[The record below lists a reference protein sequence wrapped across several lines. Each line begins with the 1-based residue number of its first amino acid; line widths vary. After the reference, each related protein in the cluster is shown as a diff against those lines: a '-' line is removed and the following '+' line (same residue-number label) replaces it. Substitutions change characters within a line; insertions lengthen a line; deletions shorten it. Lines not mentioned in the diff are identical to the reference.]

1 MSGPVATPRRLYI
14 GMTAGVLLVVLAV
27 NALAPAP
34 ASAGPFGVD
43 LGPVDDVTEGIKDFA
58 VGAGEAVAT
67 GGASLLEDALEW
79 LLGGFETVITV
90 WLVKFLVTI
99 HVPVGGQ
106 LQDTI
111 VPLIVVGGF
120 FLVVGMLASVAN
132 GYREIIAGTDTAPR
146 VIGQAVFRVVGLALL
161 MAAWPWVVPLAVEAA
176 NGMTSYVLGD
186 AAVAEALRETYA
198 AGKLNP
204 ILWLLAVIFM
214 AIAMLI
220 LIVMKFI
227 IAIAFACLFVGGPAL
242 IGFAALPGVGPVALS
257 MVTRGLV
264 TLMAIPLAWTV
275 VFVAWASV
283 SGGMFDAFDG
293 GGVVG
298 GVMGPGLFIAG
309 LVIMLAVTKKLL
321 SMASNGMPLGIPGGG
336 MARTAVRAAVGATA
350 GRAAWGAMGGLGGA
364 GASQASEAPIKG
376 GDGAPIRGAG
386 FEKSAGHQQPSAG
399 SQPPAGQPPTRPKR
413 AGKDLGAGQ
422 QDARPNPE
430 RARAQREATERNE
443 AAWDQQGITATRKG
457 VWRHRDRVPERAR
470 QELAQDTSQLRKLHG
485 DSMPRASLRKHAGA
499 LSSSDRS
506 GAVNAARAAL
516 EESPEHAQE
525 HYTRSVH
532 NATAGLTHSP
542 AEFQGAAWL
551 AAAPPQTVIDE
562 FGKSDSDKF
571 VWRVPESS
579 DGATFVDIDGRA
591 APANMSMRRGGGPPR
606 SGSEE

>member
-176 NGMTSYVLGD
+176 NGMTSYVLSD

-321 SMASNGMPLGIPGGG
+321 SMASNGMPLGVPGGG
-336 MARTAVRAAVGATA
+336 MARTAVRAAVG
-350 GRAAWGAMGGLGGA
+350 
-364 GASQASEAPIKG
+364 
-376 GDGAPIRGAG
+376 
-386 FEKSAGHQQPSAG
+386 
-399 SQPPAGQPPTRPKR
+399 
-413 AGKDLGAGQ
+413 
-422 QDARPNPE
+422 
-430 RARAQREATERNE
+430 
-443 AAWDQQGITATRKG
+443 
-457 VWRHRDRVPERAR
+457 
-470 QELAQDTSQLRKLHG
+470 
-485 DSMPRASLRKHAGA
+485 
-499 LSSSDRS
+499 
-506 GAVNAARAAL
+506 
-516 EESPEHAQE
+516 
-525 HYTRSVH
+525 
-532 NATAGLTHSP
+532 
-542 AEFQGAAWL
+542 
-551 AAAPPQTVIDE
+551 
-562 FGKSDSDKF
+562 
-571 VWRVPESS
+571 
-579 DGATFVDIDGRA
+579 
-591 APANMSMRRGGGPPR
+591 
-606 SGSEE
+606 